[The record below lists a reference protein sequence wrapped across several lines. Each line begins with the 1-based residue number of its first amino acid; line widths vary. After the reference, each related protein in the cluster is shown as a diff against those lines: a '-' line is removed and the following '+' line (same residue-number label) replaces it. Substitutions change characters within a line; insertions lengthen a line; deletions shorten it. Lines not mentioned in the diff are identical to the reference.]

1 MSKNDPLSP
10 EMLKIIKIFGIGS
23 LTFVL
28 ILSFF
33 NEKRANNSGTVV
45 SVLSISDA
53 ERLYFKNI
61 RGLYYDLESRD
72 DAKMSVYRYGK
83 RIREADHPLFN
94 LSILVN
100 RVKDEA
106 YIYIEPWSELNSFS
120 LRATVENQTDTLEYI
135 SGDKFVHFC
144 FVEKLYPFL
153 LKNTYF
159 ETLIDEVWIPILVDE
174 KERDA
179 LRITIKDYYRLINK
193 PE

>member
-1 MSKNDPLSP
+1 MPKSDTLSP

-23 LTFVL
+23 LALVF

-33 NEKRANNSGTVV
+33 NEKRANNSGKE
-45 SVLSISDA
+45 SSILSITDA

-61 RGLYYDLESRD
+61 RGLYYDLEGRD

-83 RIREADHPLFN
+83 RVQEADHPLLN
-94 LSILVN
+94 LSILIN

-106 YIYIEPWSELNSFS
+106 YIYVEPSSNLSSFT
-120 LRATVENQTDTLEYI
+120 LKATAENQTDTLKFI
-135 SGDKFVHFC
+135 SGDKFAHFN
-144 FVEKLYPFL
+144 FVEQLYPFL
-153 LKNTYF
+153 IENAYF
-159 ETLIDEVWIPILVDE
+159 EILIDKAWVPILEDE

-179 LRITIKDYYRLINK
+179 LRIPIKDFYRLINK